1 MRKVRE
7 DCCRDNDMMRVFYVK
22 KESDVP
28 DGYECTLEEEMKP
41 PALRQSVQQLI
52 EEGRRKKPEFD
63 MGDPSA
69 QQIA

>member
-7 DCCRDNDMMRVFYVK
+7 DCCRDNDMLRTFYVK
-22 KESDVP
+22 KENSVP

-41 PALRQSVQQLI
+41 PALRKSVEQLI
-52 EEGRRKKPEFD
+52 EEGRRSKPEFD

-69 QQIA
+69 AQIA